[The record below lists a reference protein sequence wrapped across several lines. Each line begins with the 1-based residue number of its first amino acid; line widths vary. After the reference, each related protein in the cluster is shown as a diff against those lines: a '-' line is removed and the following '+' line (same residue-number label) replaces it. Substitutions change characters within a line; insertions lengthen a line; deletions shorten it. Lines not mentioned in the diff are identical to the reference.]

1 MDPSL
6 FILVL
11 EIIVIKKLG
20 LVFFPVAIP
29 IINTH
34 TDMLLNNDKRK
45 LSHKTKLNYLMYIL
59 GRSLESNIQKSRF
72 RYSWSPQP
80 QGDSKVSFCLFYW
93 YCTNKNLYLL
103 KPLDSLG
110 WCNSSC
116 DSPKWPYKYCSSYT
130 TNYLLYHKQFFLLT
144 FILTRSSYYR
154 NHHSCQNLKK

>member
-1 MDPSL
+1 MTRAKNILNKKLQKPTRIMVSKNQKKTRIATPIALRKKQSLIQMMRSRYNLLINYYIIITHYFHIIVYAAWGLKGHLRQGGRGVSLDPSL

-72 RYSWSPQP
+72 RYS
-80 QGDSKVSFCLFYW
+80 
-93 YCTNKNLYLL
+93 
-103 KPLDSLG
+103 
-110 WCNSSC
+110 
-116 DSPKWPYKYCSSYT
+116 
-130 TNYLLYHKQFFLLT
+130 
-144 FILTRSSYYR
+144 
-154 NHHSCQNLKK
+154 